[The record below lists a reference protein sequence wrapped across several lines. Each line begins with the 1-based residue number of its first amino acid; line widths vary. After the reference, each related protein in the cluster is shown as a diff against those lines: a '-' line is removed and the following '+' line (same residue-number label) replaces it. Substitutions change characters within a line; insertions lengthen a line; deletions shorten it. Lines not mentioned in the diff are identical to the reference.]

1 MLTIKV
7 NLKATNSRFDEL
19 CDSAVIEINGRVKK
33 PNGVFFNGSNQ
44 FYMSMLNELDF
55 VEVDFRNSNIQKI
68 TKKDKKIQ
76 DVNRE
81 QILKPSARY
90 EVMSKWP
97 QNPEDRKL
105 GITLKETIILDRTN
119 NQILAKYQTVRKTK
133 GVRVVSTCPKKNF
146 YFFEGDVAKYVLGMT
161 DKLKAEGISV
171 KMSQN

>member
-1 MLTIKV
+1 
-7 NLKATNSRFDEL
+7 
-19 CDSAVIEINGRVKK
+19 
-33 PNGVFFNGSNQ
+33 
-44 FYMSMLNELDF
+44 
-55 VEVDFRNSNIQKI
+55 
-68 TKKDKKIQ
+68 
-76 DVNRE
+76 
-81 QILKPSARY
+81 
-90 EVMSKWP
+90 MSKWP

-146 YFFEGDVAKYVLGMT
+146 YFFEGNVAKYVLGMT